1 MSRNILI
8 VGAGPGLGASVA
20 HRFATEGCSV
30 ALFARSEDPLSALA
44 TDVNTATP
52 GDALAVPTDIT
63 DPEQVA
69 MGVERVRD
77 AFGPVDAVISTVYSD
92 VDNDGVPSVD
102 TLRETAAVEL
112 DGVLRCVNEVLPDL
126 RAADRADV
134 LVTGSASAVRSTGS
148 DPARAAARAGR
159 RALLKSIADEFATD
173 GIHVAHLVVDGWL
186 DTPAL
191 RDAHPGRRED
201 AWVDTNAVADAFW
214 RLATQPPRAWT
225 FELDIRASA
234 DGVDT

>member
-1 MSRNILI
+1 MSRTVLI

-20 HRFATEGCSV
+20 HRFAAEGCSV
-30 ALFARSEDPLSALA
+30 ALFARSEDRLSALA
-44 TDVNTATP
+44 TDLAAETP

-69 MGVERVRD
+69 TGVERVRD
-77 AFGPVDAVISTVYSD
+77 AFGPVDTVVSTVYSD
-92 VDNDGVPSVD
+92 AGNDGIPSVD
-102 TLRETAAVEL
+102 ALRETAAVEL

-134 LVTGSASAVRSTGS
+134 LVTGSAGAVRSKGS

-159 RALLKSIADEFATD
+159 RALLKSIADDFAAD
-173 GIHVAHLVVDGWL
+173 GVHVAHVVIDGWL

-191 RDAHPGRRED
+191 RDAHPDRSED
-201 AWVDTNAVADAFW
+201 AWVDTDAVADTFW
-214 RLATQPPRAWT
+214 TLAAQSPRAWT
-225 FELDIRASA
+225 FEVDVRANA